1 MLGLLRDYMTTNQEE
16 LHTWGNPELTLGSLM
31 MV

>member
-16 LHTWGNPELTLGSLM
+16 LHMWGKPALTLGSLM
-31 MV
+31 TV